1 MTLYRQ
7 LFAGMSALFLVLLL
21 GVHALYLTNA
31 RTYLQQQLV
40 SHAQDTATSIA
51 MSLASRGSLSNEAL
65 VEAVISPTFD
75 RGYFAS
81 IEVTSLT
88 GAAVAERRLPT
99 AYGDVPDWFTTLFRL
114 DSPGSDA
121 IITAGW
127 QQLGRVAVVSQPHF
141 AYQQLWHTA
150 IATLA
155 YLAAAYAA
163 TLFGMRLFL
172 RSILRPLQ
180 AIEAFAQAV
189 GRRDYRPIALLPS
202 ARELRR
208 VVGAINCLAGKIR
221 HAIEEESA
229 RAERMRQEAREDVLT
244 GLCTRRAFEQEYET
258 LIAGQDI
265 YAVTLALIEL
275 EHVKALNEHRGRAR
289 TDELLARTAQAV
301 RSACSDHGAIA
312 GRLAGTHYAI
322 AVVNADA
329 MAASRLLA
337 GLTSQVAA
345 CLASEFASDGIEFH
359 CGAVH
364 SDAATPP
371 LSSLLAAA
379 DHALACARGRESGA
393 FELNFWNET
402 PEASLGSGAW
412 RSAIHDALAADRY
425 ALYAQDVLQLPGRET
440 LHTEIFVRQVDEHGV
455 PLAAAMFMPM
465 VARHGLLPRL
475 DIVIAEKLFA
485 HLGSRPASD
494 ARVALNVA
502 AQTVADDASVTR
514 LEHLL
519 REHPRIA
526 SRLVFEMTEFGA
538 AHDPEAARRFAA
550 RVRILGA
557 GYALDNFSLS
567 RAGLA
572 LLPQLLP
579 DYVKLAAEFTATLMS
594 SAETQFLITSL
605 SRIVESLEIRLVAQ
619 AVEYASM
626 LERLQAL
633 GVTGYQGYVT
643 GAPRPLV

>member
-21 GVHALYLTNA
+21 GVQALYLVNA

-40 SHAQDTATSIA
+40 SHAQDTATSLA
-51 MSLASRGSLSNEAL
+51 MSLASRGSAGNSAW

-81 IEVTSLT
+81 IKVTSLT
-88 GAAVAERRLPT
+88 GAVVVDRRLPT
-99 AYGDVPDWFTTLFRL
+99 AYGAVPAWFTTLFRL

-127 QQLGRVAVVSQPHF
+127 QQLGRVIVVSQPYF

-150 IATLA
+150 MATLA

-163 TLFGMRLFL
+163 TLLGMRLFL
-172 RSILRPLQ
+172 RGILQPLR
-180 AIEAFAQAV
+180 AIEDFAQAV
-189 GRRDYRPIALLPS
+189 GRRDYRPIALLPR
-202 ARELRR
+202 ARELHR
-208 VVGAINCLAGKIR
+208 VVAAINCLAGKIR

-229 RAERMRQEAREDVLT
+229 RAERMRQEAREDALT
-244 GLCTRRAFEQEYET
+244 GLCTRRAFQQEYET
-258 LIAGQDI
+258 LIAGQDV

-289 TDELLARTAQAV
+289 TDELLSRAAQAV
-301 RSACSDHGAIA
+301 RSACSDDHAIA
-312 GRLAGTHYAI
+312 GRLAGTHFAV
-322 AVVNADA
+322 AVVNGDA
-329 MAASRLLA
+329 IAASTLLA
-337 GLTSQVAA
+337 DLASRVDA
-345 CLASEFASDGIEFH
+345 CLATEFAGDGIEFR

-364 SDAATPP
+364 SDGATPP

-379 DHALACARGRESGA
+379 DHALARARGHASGA

-402 PEASLGSGAW
+402 PDSSLGSEAW
-412 RSAIHDALAADRY
+412 RSAIHHALAADRY
-425 ALYAQDVLQLPGRET
+425 ALYAQAALALPGRET
-440 LHTEIFVRQVDEHGV
+440 LHTEVFVRQVDEHGV

-475 DIVIAEKLFA
+475 DLVIVEKLFE
-485 HLGSRPASD
+485 HLHARPSSNACI
-494 ARVALNVA
+494 ALNIA
-502 AQTVADDASVTR
+502 AQTVADGGAIAR
-514 LEHLL
+514 LEHLM
-519 REHPRIA
+519 REYPRIA

-538 AHDPEAARRFAA
+538 AHDAEAARQFSA
-550 RVRILGA
+550 RMRALGA

-579 DYVKLAAEFTATLMS
+579 DYIKLAAEFTPTIMS

-605 SRIVESLEIRLVAQ
+605 SRIAKSLEIQLVAQ
-619 AVEYASM
+619 AVEDPSM
-626 LERLQAL
+626 LDRLQAL
-633 GVTGYQGYVT
+633 GITGYQGYVT
-643 GAPRPLV
+643 GAPQPLL